1 MEHARGTLPRPVGV
15 QSEAFLDLVT
25 SRSRHLPPA
34 CHVDDPLDD
43 DDFQLAL
50 YSAYELHYRG
60 FHGVDDEW
68 EWDARLLAW
77 RRELERCFEASL
89 REVVPASSL
98 PDEGD
103 AGARV
108 QTLIDEANGPSLS
121 LFMAEWGSLE
131 QFREF
136 AIHRSL
142 YQLKEAD
149 PHTWGIPR
157 FSGSARSVLVE
168 IQMDEYGNGVPGQ
181 AHADLFATTMRS
193 LGLDATYGAYLDV
206 VAAPTLATTNL
217 ISMLGLHRRL
227 LPALLGH
234 LALFEMTSVVPMSRY
249 ASALSRLGLGDD
261 ARRFYDVHV
270 VADASHGPLARD
282 RLAGD
287 FGRQN
292 PQHVG
297 EVVWGAAAV
306 LEIEDRFARHL
317 LRSWSDGSS
326 SLRSEKHTTV

>member
-1 MEHARGTLPRPVGV
+1 MEDARGTLPRPVGV

-25 SRSRHLPPA
+25 GRTSHMPPA
-34 CHVDDPLDD
+34 CQVEDPLGD

-50 YSAYELHYRG
+50 YAAYELHYRG
-60 FHGVDDEW
+60 FDGVDDEL
-68 EWDARLLAW
+68 EWDPRLLAW
-77 RRELERCFEASL
+77 RRALERCFEAAL
-89 REVVPASSL
+89 RDVVPASSL
-98 PDEGD
+98 PDDGD

-121 LFMAEWGSLE
+121 LFMAEWGTLE
-131 QFREF
+131 QFQEF

-157 FSGSARSVLVE
+157 FSGSTRSVLVE
-168 IQMDEYGNGVPGQ
+168 IQMDEYGNGVPGE

-193 LGLDATYGAYLDV
+193 LGLDATYGAYVDV
-206 VAAPTLATTNL
+206 VPAATLATTNL
-217 ISMLGLHRRL
+217 ISMFGLHRRL

-249 ASALSRLGLGDD
+249 SSALSRLGFDED

-292 PQHVG
+292 PQLVG
-297 EVVWGAAAV
+297 EVAWGAAAV
-306 LEIEDRFARHL
+306 LEIEDRFARNL
-317 LRSWSDGSS
+317 LHSWSERRS
-326 SLRSEKHTTV
+326 SLRAVKHTTV